1 MRASKSQEHR
11 RKKLAWGSDFDQE
24 EIDRAI
30 ALSLASSSDEATAL
44 SIGGN
49 IDAQKAAFRAFE
61 AKKEAEDRKKQQ
73 QQQQQKQQ
81 KQKQEKERAAARV
94 AAKDARREHYEK
106 LASEKRIADKVR
118 DSIVNKAM
126 TWDALAALRNKTNR
140 YENRELASAM
150 SELNRNLSASMR
162 PGRGGGPSI
171 YDDDDD
177 DDDDD
182 DSSSFAF
189 NGACQALSANGTCD
203 AHEMQRYPP
212 TKSLCWVH
220 EYPPSSVHDSLFSA
234 IVEYWR
240 KGKSAEHERKVK
252 SLVRKVA
259 ARYEAT
265 KIERNG
271 VVIRQSPIKLAA
283 QVIGTCIY
291 VWGVAPSGGAA
302 RWTVYH
308 DGTSECGLG
317 SKAPIYL
324 ATYVAPTSTRPM
336 YARIKPHTKGS
347 SLPASL
353 IQ

>member
-1 MRASKSQEHR
+1 M
-11 RKKLAWGSDFDQE
+11 LGWGADFDE
-24 EIDRAI
+24 DETRRAI
-30 ALSLASSSDEATAL
+30 AMSLDSSEQDQAVARSL
-44 SIGGN
+44 GGD
-49 IDAQKAAFRAFE
+49 IVAQQAAFRAFE
-61 AKKEAEDRKKQQ
+61 AKKDAEDRKKQQ
-73 QQQQQKQQ
+73 QQQQQQ

-118 DSIVNKAM
+118 DSIVNKAI

-150 SELNRNLSASMR
+150 AELNRNLRASMR
-162 PGRGGGPSI
+162 PGHDGGRGGRGPFSGSTSGPSI
-171 YDDDDD
+171 LDDDD

-182 DSSSFAF
+182 DSSAFAF

-220 EYPPSSVHDSLFSA
+220 EYPPHSVHDSLFSA

-240 KGKSAEHERKVK
+240 KGKSSEHA
-252 SLVRKVA
+252 SKVA
-259 ARYEAT
+259 SLHRRVVARSEAT

-291 VWGVAPSGGAA
+291 VWGVTASGGAA

-308 DGTSECGLG
+308 DGTSECGSG

-324 ATYVAPTSTRPM
+324 AMYTSPTTGRPM
-336 YARIKPHTKGS
+336 FARIKPHTKGS